1 MSETTPVTMSENAA
15 KRIAF
20 LASNEGNPDLK
31 LRISVNGGGC
41 SGFQYGF
48 DWAEQVDE
56 GDILVERNGAGLL
69 VDSTSLLYLVG
80 SEVDFIEDL
89 IGSSFRINNPNVQ
102 AACGCGTSFSVA

>member
-1 MSETTPVTMSENAA
+1 MSEASPVTMSENAA
-15 KRIAF
+15 KRISF
-20 LASNEGNPDLK
+20 LAENEGNPELK

-48 DWAEQVDE
+48 DWAEKVDD
-56 GDILVERNGAGLL
+56 GDVLVERNGAGLL
-69 VDSTSLLYLVG
+69 VDSTSLLYLIG